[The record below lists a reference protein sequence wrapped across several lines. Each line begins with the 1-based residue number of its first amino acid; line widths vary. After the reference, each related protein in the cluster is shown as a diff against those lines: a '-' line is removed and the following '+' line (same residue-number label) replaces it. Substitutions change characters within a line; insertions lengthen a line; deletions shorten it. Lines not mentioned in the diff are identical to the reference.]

1 MSIRRHTARAVLSI
15 ATAVVLPAL
24 AQQPVPATAAPVTPP
39 LPTTAT
45 TTVTTTPTT
54 TLALAY
60 DLQLRPLTLSEVL
73 LAARDNTEV
82 RFSRQTLAAA
92 RADIAAADHAPS
104 PLLTAKSSSIDLQN
118 GIGAGSLANKRVDNS
133 LGVDWL
139 WERGGKRRA
148 RTVSAQRNA
157 EAAEADVD
165 EAIYQQQLA
174 AGYAFYD
181 LLGAQERIVEIASIE
196 RGAAQLS
203 GTATRRVQAGD
214 LPQQEASRT
223 AVEAQRSGV
232 ELRAAEL
239 DQSRAQIALAQLL
252 GATLPV
258 RGRIAGTDWPNLAM
272 LPAIPDAYDT
282 DSIIDARPDVRAA
295 QLRVASA
302 SASLDNA
309 RALRS
314 ADVTV
319 GVSFDRYPGNSNR
332 LLEVRATVP
341 LQWNYRFEGEIGRAE
356 AMVVQA
362 QDTLEKTRNDAR
374 LELQRLRTE
383 ADVNARRLQVF
394 ERDILDG
401 ARKLAES
408 AEFAYRRGAMSLTDV
423 LDARRTLR
431 ATQLDAIAARVD
443 QAKAALAW
451 RLRTQPLSSSSSPVT
466 Q

>member
-1 MSIRRHTARAVLSI
+1 MSIRRHTAGAVLSI
-15 ATAVVLPAL
+15 AVALALPAF
-24 AQQPVPATAAPVTPP
+24 AQQQPTPSVTPVTPVP
-39 LPTTAT
+39 
-45 TTVTTTPTT
+45 
-54 TLALAY
+54 TLASQNTLP
-60 DLQLRPLTLSEVL
+60 PLTLSEVL
-73 LAARDNTEV
+73 LAARDNADV

-92 RADIAAADHAPS
+92 RADILAADHAPS

-118 GIGAGSLANKRVDNS
+118 GIGGGGLANKRVDNS
-133 LGVDWL
+133 VGIDWV

-165 EAIYQQQLA
+165 EAVYQQQLA

-181 LLGAQERIVEIASIE
+181 LLAAQERIVEIASIE
-196 RGAAQLS
+196 RGATQLS

-214 LPQQEASRT
+214 LPRQEASRT
-223 AVEAQRSGV
+223 AVEAQRSSV

-239 DQSRAQIALAQLL
+239 DQTRAQIALAQLL
-252 GATLPV
+252 GTTLPV
-258 RGRIAGTDWPNLAM
+258 SGRIAGNDWPALAT
-272 LPAIPDAYDT
+272 LPAQPETTDT
-282 DSIIDARPDVRAA
+282 DAIIDARPDVRAA

-302 SASLDNA
+302 SAALDNA

-332 LLEVRATVP
+332 LLEVRASVP
-341 LQWNYRFEGEIGRAE
+341 LQWNYRAEGEIGRAE
-356 AMVVQA
+356 AMYTQA
-362 QDTLEKTRNDAR
+362 QDTLDKTRIDAR

-394 ERDILDG
+394 ERDILGG
-401 ARKLAES
+401 ARQLAES

-431 ATQLDAIAARVD
+431 ATQLDAISARID
-443 QAKAALAW
+443 HAKAALAW
-451 RLRTQPLSSSSSPVT
+451 RLRTQPLTSSSPAVP
-466 Q
+466 